1 MKVNTSSIIS
11 VTAGFALMV
20 LGFQNCGQTRFSYD
34 EGAIAAKAGAVSD
47 PGAPG
52 LTDPTLHPNGD
63 VSNGDGLPNA
73 PGGGTGVVIPSGPAG
88 SGDTPV
94 AGNPASNPPSCGG
107 VSPGVPSGGTTS
119 SGDSPVAGGNTPVG
133 LSDPNAQL
141 PAPALHDDAMVGNCS
156 VFKGLPSV
164 MVIPPNAKDIV
175 HTGSNQ
181 PFEIDLARNVTATG
195 NGATVLIMS
204 AQRIIQLSGNSAV
217 TTAHANEIPNVS
229 GISSHDCL
237 YAGKIGHISGG
248 SDGGD
253 IVADKIDE
261 ISGSTGNW
269 NIHYATIGK
278 ITGASGHICLYNGA
292 KFATP
297 PDASSNVT
305 VEQCD

>member
-1 MKVNTSSIIS
+1 MKVKTSSIIS
-11 VTAGFALMV
+11 ATAGLALMV
-20 LGFQNCGQTRFSYD
+20 LGFQNCGQARFSYD
-34 EGAIAAKAGAVSD
+34 EGAIAAKAGGVSD
-47 PGAPG
+47 PGAVS
-52 LTDPTLHPNGD
+52 DPTLHPNGD

-73 PGGGTGVVIPSGPAG
+73 PGGGTGVVIPGGPGTSG
-88 SGDTPV
+88 STPV
-94 AGNPASNPPSCGG
+94 VGSPASNTPGSAGVPSGD
-107 VSPGVPSGGTTS
+107 PSGGTTP
-119 SGDSPVAGGNTPVG
+119 SGGTPVADGNTPVG
-133 LSDPNAQL
+133 VSDPNAQL

-156 VFKGLPSV
+156 IFKGLPSV
-164 MVIPPNAKDIV
+164 MVIPPNAKDVV

-204 AQRIIQLSGNSAV
+204 AQRIVQLSGNSAV

-253 IVADKIDE
+253 IVADKIDV

-278 ITGASGHICLYNGA
+278 ITGSSGHICLYNGA
-292 KFATP
+292 KLAVP
-297 PDASSNVT
+297 LDASNNVK